1 MMSRLVYATLILTVI
16 LYPGTGRAGLF
27 GPSNYDQCITESMK
41 GVSSDVAA
49 RAIISSCR
57 NQFPAEAEAEAA
69 ADPGAA
75 AAVAVA
81 VTAEPGAAATEPAA
95 AAAVAVAVAPEQQE
109 TTSESSRSLTAD
121 ELRKLTTRAFIF
133 ANTYSLSFENK
144 NDQLTITEVTIAVED
159 KSDPDSLRE
168 YRQNVR
174 IAPLGSGS
182 AKYTV
187 VYVGDEANWAWHV
200 ASAKGIE

>member
-1 MMSRLVYATLILTVI
+1 MLSRPIYSVLILAVL
-16 LYPGTGRAGLF
+16 LYPGIGRTGLF

-57 NQFPAEAEAEAA
+57 NQFPAEVAA
-69 ADPGAA
+69 AAAPEAA

-81 VTAEPGAAATEPAA
+81 VAVAPGPE
-95 AAAVAVAVAPEQQE
+95 AAVAVAVAPEQQE
-109 TTSESSRSLTAD
+109 TTSESSRSLTAE
-121 ELRKLTTRAFIF
+121 ELRKLTARAFIF
-133 ANTYSLSFENK
+133 ANSYRLTFENK

-159 KSDPDSLRE
+159 ESDPDSLRE

-187 VYVGDEANWAWHV
+187 IYEGDEANWAWHV
-200 ASAKGIE
+200 VAAKGIE